1 MQTYNKNHMIR
12 YIFALAVNCALAYLF
27 CEIDSNPD
35 VVYTWYSGIWHGLF
49 FVPNL
54 VLSWFIDVIY
64 KAECYTDAYNVFY
77 WIFSILSTIIAIFG
91 LLGMGR
97 SKFSWRLN
105 CKGAFARAAKQVK
118 AQYPGEYNLMQPL
131 FMANRLERVK
141 WELWDEASRRSDIM
155 QSFTIVEEEYKLAL
169 RKFCHLPHSNSVED
183 IDERIM
189 DEMFKD

>member
-1 MQTYNKNHMIR
+1 
-12 YIFALAVNCALAYLF
+12 
-27 CEIDSNPD
+27 
-35 VVYTWYSGIWHGLF
+35 
-49 FVPNL
+49 
-54 VLSWFIDVIY
+54 
-64 KAECYTDAYNVFY
+64 
-77 WIFSILSTIIAIFG
+77 
-91 LLGMGR
+91 
-97 SKFSWRLN
+97 
-105 CKGAFARAAKQVK
+105 
-118 AQYPGEYNLMQPL
+118 MQPL